1 MRPAQRGVHPRPSR
15 GDLTLK
21 RRAWLCTPLAKTLPE
36 PPTQHHPL
44 RMVDAPS
51 LGRFTGARGLGG
63 NTSRLVGF
71 TGSHPLS
78 PSAPSGATVPG
89 LSLVPP
95 LLSPGPRAELH
106 AGGGGVGM
114 VAGTGGSQPVSVGQR
129 ENVLRLRALP
139 CLSDVKALRSPAV
152 RTLAWGPCLVSS
164 TPDAWNAVTVR
175 WLKTSWILAGCRAG
189 MGRQAEGKAAD
200 ACVFVSKCVYLC
212 VLRVRVR
219 LSVSLCMSR
228 CVHNV
233 SLCVRL
239 CVCVCRCVSV
249 GISVSLCVCLYRHVL
264 VCLCVCVLCLCVCAH
279 TLKG

>member
-78 PSAPSGATVPG
+78 PSAPSGATILG

-114 VAGTGGSQPVSVGQR
+114 VAGTGGSRPVSVGQR
-129 ENVLRLRALP
+129 ERTPPPGTPLPVSCQGSEKSCSKDTGLGPLPGVLHPRCLERGDSSMVKDKSDP
-139 CLSDVKALRSPAV
+139 CWVPSGD
-152 RTLAWGPCLVSS
+152 G
-164 TPDAWNAVTVR
+164 
-175 WLKTSWILAGCRAG
+175 TS
-189 MGRQAEGKAAD
+189 GRRQG
-200 ACVFVSKCVYLC
+200 
-212 VLRVRVR
+212 
-219 LSVSLCMSR
+219 SR
-228 CVHNV
+228 
-233 SLCVRL
+233 RL
-239 CVCVCRCVSV
+239 CVCV
-249 GISVSLCVCLYRHVL
+249 
-264 VCLCVCVLCLCVCAH
+264 
-279 TLKG
+279 